1 MLMMMRKVMIW
12 KKGGQYDV
20 TVVREIGFRTG
31 NTVSQNLST
40 VPVPAHTVPV
50 PGMGIHRP
58 VDMTVSLLTPR

>member
-1 MLMMMRKVMIW
+1 MESGRTALGSRLQVGLW
-12 KKGGQYDV
+12 YL
-20 TVVREIGFRTG
+20 GFRTG

-58 VDMTVSLLTPR
+58 VDMTVSPLTPR